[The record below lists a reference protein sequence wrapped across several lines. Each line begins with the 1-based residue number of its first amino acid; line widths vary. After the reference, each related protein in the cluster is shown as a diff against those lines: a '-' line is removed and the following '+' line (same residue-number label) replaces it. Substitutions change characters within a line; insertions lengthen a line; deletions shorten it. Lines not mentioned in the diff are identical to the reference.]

1 MTFLDEIAA
10 RGVAQSLGVVGT
22 TIFISSKAVIPTGD
36 GPYTSI
42 IATGG
47 AGARYAQNANT
58 PFAQRPGA
66 QILVRALAYSVAEAL
81 ARQWYNAL
89 TLRNVTLSGTY
100 YQDLL
105 PTQEP
110 FDLGL
115 DAQGRAQVAFNVMA
129 TKRPS

>member
-10 RGVAQSLGVVGT
+10 RLTAQGLGAVGT
-22 TIFISSKAVIPTGD
+22 AIFLSSKAVIPTGA
-36 GPYTSI
+36 GPYISI
-42 IATGG
+42 VQTGG
-47 AGARYAQNANT
+47 TAPIYTQNANA
-58 PFAQRPGA
+58 PVSQRPGA
-66 QILVRALAYSVAEAL
+66 QVLVRAASYPAAEATARLAYI
-81 ARQWYNAL
+81 AL
-89 TLRNVTLSGTY
+89 TLRNTTLSGTY

-115 DAQGRAQVAFNVMA
+115 DATGRAMVAFNVMA

>member
-10 RGVAQSLGVVGT
+10 RGVAQGLGVIGT
-22 TIFISSKAVIPTGD
+22 SIFLSSKAVIPTGN

-47 AGARYAQNANT
+47 AGARYTHNTNA
-58 PFAQRPGA
+58 PDSQRPGA
-66 QILVRALAYSVAEAL
+66 QILVRALSYPVAEAK
-81 ARQWYNAL
+81 ARAWYDAL
-89 TLRNVTLSGTY
+89 TLRNTTLSGTY

-115 DAQGRAQVAFNVMA
+115 DTTGRAQVAFNVLA

>member
-10 RGVAQSLGVVGT
+10 RGVALGLGVIGT
-22 TIFISSKAVIPTGD
+22 SIFLSSKAVIPTGN
-36 GPYTSI
+36 GPYTSLT
-42 IATGG
+42 ATGG
-47 AGARYAQNANT
+47 AGAQYVQNANT
-58 PFAQRPGA
+58 PFAQRPGV
-66 QILVRALAYSVAEAL
+66 QVLVRASAYPVAEAK
-81 ARQWYNAL
+81 AREWYNAL
-89 TLRNVTLSGTY
+89 TLRNTTLSGTF

-115 DAQGRAQVAFNVMA
+115 DATGRAQVAFNVMA